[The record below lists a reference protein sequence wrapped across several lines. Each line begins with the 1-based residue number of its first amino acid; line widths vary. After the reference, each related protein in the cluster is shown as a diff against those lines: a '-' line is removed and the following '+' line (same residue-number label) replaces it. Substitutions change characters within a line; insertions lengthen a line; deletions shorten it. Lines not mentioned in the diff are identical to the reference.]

1 MPSYDNLIQVARSV
15 KRDLDH
21 DSKAFRSYER
31 MELTNRLR
39 AVSGEPT
46 TRIKLALGADLE
58 RALSDQG
65 LRCYPRL
72 TETTTGDRIRIF
84 RAGSTVGDLLDAVLV
99 PSPDHD
105 RRLAEAL
112 EKFKGASVW
121 DLSSHAGASEA
132 TAAELFGKVLPRGE
146 QLEYVRSL
154 DDPDLAT
161 T

>member
-21 DSKAFRSYER
+21 DSKPFRSYQR

-39 AVSGEPT
+39 AFSGEPT
-46 TRIKLALGADLE
+46 TRIKAALGADLE
-58 RALSDQG
+58 RALLEQG
-65 LRCYPRL
+65 LRCYPEL
-72 TETTTGDRIRIF
+72 TATTTGAQIRIF

-99 PSPDHD
+99 PSRDHD

-112 EKFKGASVW
+112 KSFKGTWEW
-121 DLSSHAGASEA
+121 DRSSDAGDSE
-132 TAAELFGKVLPRGE
+132 TTGAELFGKLLPRE
-146 QLEYVRSL
+146 AQAEYVRSL
-154 DDPDLAT
+154 NDADLAT